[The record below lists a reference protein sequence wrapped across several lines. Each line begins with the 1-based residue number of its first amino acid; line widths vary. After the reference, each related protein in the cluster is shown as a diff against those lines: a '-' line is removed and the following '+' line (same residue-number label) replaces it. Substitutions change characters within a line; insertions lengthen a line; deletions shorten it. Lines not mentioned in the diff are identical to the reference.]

1 MEFSYNGYFVDLF
14 VRVSN
19 LVAIGMYRKFGYSV
33 FRRVNGYYSSGD
45 NNEEDAFGMFFL
57 YIIGII

>member
-1 MEFSYNGYFVDLF
+1 MEFYSYDGYFVDLF

-19 LVAIGMYRKFGYSV
+19 KVAIGMYKKFGYSV

-45 NNEEDAFGMFFL
+45 NNEEDAFGTFYFL
-57 YIIGII
+57 L

>member
-1 MEFSYNGYFVDLF
+1 LF

-19 LVAIGMYRKFGYSV
+19 LVAIGMYKKFGYTV

-45 NNEEDAFGMFFL
+45 NNEEDAFGMFFYSKRY
-57 YIIGII
+57 YIIV